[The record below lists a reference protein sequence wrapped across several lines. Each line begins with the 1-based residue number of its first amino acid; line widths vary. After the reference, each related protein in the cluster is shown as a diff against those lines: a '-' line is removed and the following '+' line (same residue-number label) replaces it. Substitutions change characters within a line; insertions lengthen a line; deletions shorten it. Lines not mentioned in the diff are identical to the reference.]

1 MKHDVSMTFRRTCT
15 FPDVRIQTWRLLNAA
30 ELCQMLRAE
39 SDGPS
44 TFHWTSDVS
53 PCLDQLR
60 SSGNRASTLSGSVPR
75 KGSYR
80 DLATLV
86 TSAMD
91 PLATIPSLVRSGS

>member
-1 MKHDVSMTFRRTCT
+1 MTILRRSPHVLGCQSSDLTS
-15 FPDVRIQTWRLLNAA
+15 ILNAA

-44 TFHWTSDVS
+44 TFHRTSDVS
-53 PCLDQLR
+53 PCLDQVALAAIE
-60 SSGNRASTLSGSVPR
+60 ASTLSGSVPR

-80 DLATLV
+80 DLATTV
-86 TSAMD
+86 TSALD